1 MKKVLFLLLL
11 IVLLIVACVV
21 NKYDGYASVIL
32 DLFALIGVCCIP
44 LMDKDVF

>member
-21 NKYDGYASVIL
+21 NKYDGYASVLL
-32 DLFALIGVCCIP
+32 DLFVLLGVCCIP
-44 LMDKDVF
+44 LLDDKVF